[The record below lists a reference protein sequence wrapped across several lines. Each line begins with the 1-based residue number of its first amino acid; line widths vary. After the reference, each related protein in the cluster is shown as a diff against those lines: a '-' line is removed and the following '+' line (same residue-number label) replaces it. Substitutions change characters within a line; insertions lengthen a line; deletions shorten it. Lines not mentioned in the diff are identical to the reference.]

1 MKQHLFI
8 DVCVRAEGEEAFVK
22 IVSNHLSRKSL
33 KGIPNCSYRDGKE
46 IIVNKEIPAYDRSLD
61 SFPSPYLTGEFD
73 YLLSDENHNYQA
85 IIETNR
91 GCPFLCTFCYWGKGG
106 SATKYRF
113 RDLNTVFREIEYLG
127 SKK

>member
-1 MKQHLFI
+1 MSLTTCCLMK
-8 DVCVRAEGEEAFVK
+8 
-22 IVSNHLSRKSL
+22 
-33 KGIPNCSYRDGKE
+33 
-46 IIVNKEIPAYDRSLD
+46 
-61 SFPSPYLTGEFD
+61 
-73 YLLSDENHNYQA
+73 NHNYQA

-127 SKK
+127 SKKVSYIFNADSNFGMHKRDYNIALKLVETKEKYGYPEGLGLVGGKTQARIFKIASILQYTIWTRV